1 MWLFVPIQEK
11 IQAFMASIAQYPFQ
25 EGVSLNP
32 ANISYQSL
40 AVKQAM
46 MKLQKL
52 TPPPAN

>member
-1 MWLFVPIQEK
+1 MPIQEK